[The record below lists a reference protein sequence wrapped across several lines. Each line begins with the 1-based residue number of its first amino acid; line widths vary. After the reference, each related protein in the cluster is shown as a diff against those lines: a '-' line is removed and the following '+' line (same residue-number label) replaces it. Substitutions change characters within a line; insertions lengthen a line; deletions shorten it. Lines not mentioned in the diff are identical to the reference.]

1 MLSIGRKKLGDHN
14 RAKLKVIGKQLA
26 HFAMSR
32 RPSRFAGPGTV
43 PAELE
48 RRPAYHS
55 ERTSGRSPL
64 LNPTRPLVRHEP
76 RSEKCPEAEIVLL
89 RKQTMSLS
97 QK

>member
-48 RRPAYHS
+48 RRPA
-55 ERTSGRSPL
+55 
-64 LNPTRPLVRHEP
+64 
-76 RSEKCPEAEIVLL
+76 
-89 RKQTMSLS
+89 
-97 QK
+97 